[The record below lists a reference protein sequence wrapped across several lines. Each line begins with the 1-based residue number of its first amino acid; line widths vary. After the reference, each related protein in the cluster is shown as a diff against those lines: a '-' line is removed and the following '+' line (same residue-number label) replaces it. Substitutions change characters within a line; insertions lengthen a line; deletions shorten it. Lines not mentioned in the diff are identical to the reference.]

1 MELNALNLLTKPPRV
16 RWSPEMRTFLCCL
29 IKYFNKDR
37 DAFQAIFNSRF
48 KKELSDCGFSEK
60 LPVKW
65 STLDSQWIDMKKK
78 GNPIWGDVHQSA
90 FDAEAW
96 PSYIEEIKATAI
108 SINKHIDR
116 KAEDTNVHRQL
127 FQKEIPPHGAADFL
141 EVPNIRRR
149 LFRGETVS
157 GQSPGAATPQQDG
170 AQRFTDQLGERPL
183 CTAGDKL
190 CFWLGPATCVSNA
203 IQKATNGLDA
213 AQLPPLLYR
222 WWNVRSQG
230 LNLENVFVAGMF
242 ASLFKGYFGPDTL
255 AEDEFNRLFESHIRR
270 RKDFPSPFIST
281 FMSLLA
287 PVHRGLRAKGGATI
301 AIFDTRKLR
310 SKAYSA
316 REFVREQK
324 LKIGRMYNGAG
335 EYAIWGQINNDAII
349 CSFTIATLSRIAN
362 EHPDINRFLQLGLIT
377 THRHNRKGL
386 HKAMTKNAMS
396 LDMKAGA
403 TVGKLLSLLDV
414 PQEFCREISGGMAY
428 SWRIKTRYMP
438 WRGFFEGVELGY
450 GGESFMPTLLTPDAT
465 PDSVEPIPFGG
476 HDSDPSMNIV
486 ESSDDWGNKSDATLD
501 LQSDEDEQDE
511 SSMGETPSPPFRH
524 NKKTDTPR
532 MNLDGSPLAQNSN
545 SNSVIVVN
553 DGFDGE
559 MDDVMEESEL
569 TIEVVDQQQMATDEF
584 AVDRARIMSVL
595 SGNF

>member
-1 MELNALNLLTKPPRV
+1 M
-16 RWSPEMRTFLCCL
+16 
-29 IKYFNKDR
+29 
-37 DAFQAIFNSRF
+37 
-48 KKELSDCGFSEK
+48 
-60 LPVKW
+60 
-65 STLDSQWIDMKKK
+65 
-78 GNPIWGDVHQSA
+78 
-90 FDAEAW
+90 
-96 PSYIEEIKATAI
+96 
-108 SINKHIDR
+108 
-116 KAEDTNVHRQL
+116 
-127 FQKEIPPHGAADFL
+127 
-141 EVPNIRRR
+141 
-149 LFRGETVS
+149 
-157 GQSPGAATPQQDG
+157 
-170 AQRFTDQLGERPL
+170 
-183 CTAGDKL
+183 
-190 CFWLGPATCVSNA
+190 GPATCASNA

-242 ASLFKGYFGPDTL
+242 ASLFKGYFAPDAI

-287 PVHRGLRAKGGATI
+287 PVHRGLRGKGGATI

-310 SKAYSA
+310 SKVYSA

-335 EYAIWGQINNDAII
+335 EYAVWGRINNDAII
-349 CSFTIATLSRIAN
+349 CSFTVATLARIAD
-362 EHPDINRFLQLGLIT
+362 EHPDINRFLQLDLIT
-377 THRHNRKGL
+377 THTHNRMAL
-386 HKAMTKNAMS
+386 HKAMTKNAIS

-414 PQEFCREISGGMAY
+414 PQEFCREISRGMAY

-450 GGESFMPTLLTPDAT
+450 RGEPVMPTLLTPDAT

-476 HDSDPSMNIV
+476 FDSDPDMNIV
-486 ESSDDWGNKSDATLD
+486 ESSDDWSDKSDTTLD

-511 SSMGETPSPPFRH
+511 SSMDETPSPSFRH
-524 NKKTDTPR
+524 SRKTDSPSPH
-532 MNLDGSPLAQNSN
+532 MNLDSSSLLTQNPNSN
-545 SNSVIVVN
+545 SAIVVN

-559 MDDVMEESEL
+559 LDDAMEESEL
-569 TIEVVDQQQMATDEF
+569 TVEGVVDQQQMAIDEF
-584 AVDRARIMSVL
+584 AVDRARVMSVL
-595 SGNF
+595 RGNY